1 MNKLLQLSTYGIKNI
16 ESEVTINFSNE
27 TIEKG
32 ISKINNVKGIF
43 GYNGA
48 GKSAIMGSVDFYKN
62 IVCNQTFLM
71 QNETKQQ
78 LNKLIN
84 YKRKEFFIS
93 MIYEY
98 KNNIVIKHCIKLNKS
113 DISTD
118 YIISEESI
126 MLSSGRTLSEKYK
139 TIIAK
144 TKNDLYINPCF
155 SVPNDF
161 LVNVDLEYTSII
173 QQVVKKM
180 ALNKSSN
187 KATIDFSDLEKIIF
201 HCFTCA
207 NSIDVYLL
215 SSDKHNNY
223 HIDKNVVRNLI
234 IEIERLKDV
243 SDETWTDT
251 YSDDEIVPITSFKI
265 YEKENKKLEKFLQIF
280 KPDIKEIQ
288 LIKTQ
293 DRSIYHVRKL
303 FVYKDYNVELEFESS
318 GIKQL
323 VKLFSYLSRCAKGHI
338 TFIDEIDTNINAV
351 YLEKLISFFKKY
363 GEGQLI
369 FTTHNIETMNA
380 LKSQSKAIDVLGT
393 NNKIDTW
400 VAKGNK
406 SPISDYI
413 SGTFPN
419 SPMNIEDFDFINIFL
434 GEDE

>member
-16 ESEVTINFSNE
+16 ENEVTISISNE

-48 GKSAIMGSVDFYKN
+48 GKSAIMGSIDFYKN

-98 KNNIVIKHCIKLNKS
+98 KDNIVIKHCIKLNKS
-113 DISTD
+113 DISFD

-144 TKNDLYINPCF
+144 TNNDLYINPCF

-161 LVNVDLEYTSII
+161 LVNVDLEYSSII

-187 KATIDFSDLEKIIF
+187 KATIDFSDL
-201 HCFTCA
+201 
-207 NSIDVYLL
+207 
-215 SSDKHNNY
+215 
-223 HIDKNVVRNLI
+223 
-234 IEIERLKDV
+234 
-243 SDETWTDT
+243 
-251 YSDDEIVPITSFKI
+251 
-265 YEKENKKLEKFLQIF
+265 
-280 KPDIKEIQ
+280 
-288 LIKTQ
+288 
-293 DRSIYHVRKL
+293 
-303 FVYKDYNVELEFESS
+303 
-318 GIKQL
+318 
-323 VKLFSYLSRCAKGHI
+323 
-338 TFIDEIDTNINAV
+338 
-351 YLEKLISFFKKY
+351 
-363 GEGQLI
+363 
-369 FTTHNIETMNA
+369 
-380 LKSQSKAIDVLGT
+380 
-393 NNKIDTW
+393 
-400 VAKGNK
+400 
-406 SPISDYI
+406 
-413 SGTFPN
+413 
-419 SPMNIEDFDFINIFL
+419 
-434 GEDE
+434 